1 MIGFGLIGAGR
12 IGALHAEN
20 IARGAKTNLVL
31 VHDPVDARA
40 AEQADRYGAAIATRP
55 EDVFDSG
62 EVSAVAICAPTDT
75 HVDLI
80 GRAALAGKAVFCE
93 KPIDLDLERV
103 HACLRTLRQNP
114 VPFTIGFHRRFDPHH
129 LALRD
134 AVSSG
139 ALGRIEQV
147 RLVSRDPSPPPME
160 YIRRSGGIFR
170 DMMIHDLDQMR
181 FLLGEPLVGV
191 FARGEV
197 MVDPSIGDVPDYD
210 TATAMF
216 WAAGGATVTIQNC
229 RRSSYGF
236 DQRVEIFGSNGTV
249 AMDNVRLTQTEFAG
263 GGGYLSPK
271 LPEHFPQRYSE
282 AYRNEMA
289 AFADAVECG
298 RTPEPTAEDGLLSL
312 VLADAA
318 AESANTGRAVEIDVP
333 VISG

>member
-12 IGALHAEN
+12 IGALHARN
-20 IARGAKTNLVL
+20 IAQGVQTDLAM
-31 VHDPVDARA
+31 VHDPVETRA
-40 AEQADRYGAAIATRP
+40 AELANRHGAEIATCP
-55 EDVFDSG
+55 EEIFDSSQ
-62 EVSAVAICAPTDT
+62 VSAVAICAPTDT

-93 KPIDLDLERV
+93 KPIDLDIGRV
-103 HACLRTLRQNP
+103 HSCLRTLRQNP

-134 AVSSG
+134 AVTSG
-139 ALGRIEQV
+139 AVGRIEQI
-147 RLVSRDPSPPPME
+147 RMVSRDPSPPPME

-197 MVDPSIGDVPDYD
+197 MVDSRIADAPDYD
-210 TATAMF
+210 TATAIF
-216 WAAGGATVTIQNC
+216 WAASGATVTIQNC

-236 DQRVEIFGSNGTV
+236 DQRVEIFGSSGTV

-263 GGGYLSPK
+263 GGGYLSPR

-289 AFADAVECG
+289 AFADAVERG
-298 RTPEPTAEDGLLSL
+298 QTPEPTAEDGLLSL

-318 AESANTGRAVEIDVP
+318 AESAHTGRAVEIDVP
-333 VISG
+333 VNSG

>member
-12 IGALHAEN
+12 IGALHARN
-20 IARGAKTNLVL
+20 IAQGAKTSLVL
-31 VHDPVDARA
+31 VHDPVEARA
-40 AEQADRYGAAIATRP
+40 AAVAARHGAAVAARP
-55 EDVFDSG
+55 EEILDSA
-62 EVSAVAICAPTDT
+62 EVTAVAVCAPTDT

-93 KPIDLDLERV
+93 KPIDLDIERV
-103 HACLRTLRQNP
+103 HSCLRTLRGNP
-114 VPFTIGFHRRFDPHH
+114 VPFTIGFHRRFDSHH

-134 AVSSG
+134 AVTSG
-139 ALGRIEQV
+139 TVGRIEQI
-147 RLVSRDPSPPPME
+147 RMVSRDPSPPPME

-197 MVDPSIGDVPDYD
+197 MVEPSIADAPDYD

-216 WAAGGATVTIQNC
+216 WAASGATVVIQNC

-249 AMDNVRLTQTEFAG
+249 AMDNLRITQTEFAG
-263 GGGYLSPK
+263 SGGVLSPRIA
-271 LPEHFPQRYSE
+271 EHFPQRYAE
-282 AYRNEMA
+282 AYRSELA
-289 AFADAVECG
+289 SFADAIESG

-312 VLADAA
+312 VLANAA
-318 AESANTGRAVEIDVP
+318 AESARIGRPVEIDVP
-333 VISG
+333 VATG